1 MMAEENVYS
10 YDIDGLRYDIGSRIG
25 YIEATLDFSL
35 KRDDLKQQVVELLQ
49 KKIKEIENL

>member
-1 MMAEENVYS
+1 MAEENVYS